1 MGTKFINR
9 TLIQFYSKKL
19 NHRGTLEKGAMNMR
33 CLSRVTD
40 SSTAQHFADQRHKF
54 YLESRCGRP
63 TLPNTDVCVRCS
75 ITLESCT
82 NQHSRSFLHGKVY
95 ELIPPKSHLYGGPWY
110 MEGVKKWG
118 APLADRVEYA
128 KQFQTEARG
137 EYVVMPQ
144 GPLLRDTLN
153 KQVKAIDENVVS
165 DMPRPK
171 KEESDKPRKPKIG
184 KQKPVVGEVLPTEN
198 QEPIQEAVA
207 ESQEVKPVPIAKPE
221 PVKTRKPRKKPEIGP
236 SAILPFHKEVVL
248 PTHMESAMD
257 EFDTDGFEIEYVRL
271 STFEH
276 ESQTY
281 FRDSKKNK
289 LYKKIKEK
297 TIGSYVGRYDPDMN
311 TIHTD
316 VPDSDQE

>member
-1 MGTKFINR
+1 MPMT
-9 TLIQFYSKKL
+9 S
-19 NHRGTLEKGAMNMR
+19 R

-75 ITLESCT
+75 VKLESCT

-95 ELIPPKSHLYGGPWY
+95 ELIPPSSHLYGGAWY

-118 APLADRVEYA
+118 APSMDRIEYA
-128 KQFQTEARG
+128 KQFQIEARG

-144 GPLLRDTLN
+144 GPALN
-153 KQVKAIDENVVS
+153 AQQKQVKAMDESVVS
-165 DMPRPK
+165 EMPRVK

-184 KQKPVVGEVLPTEN
+184 KQKPVVGETEP
-198 QEPIQEAVA
+198 EVKP
-207 ESQEVKPVPIAKPE
+207 EVKPVEAQEVQSEAK
-221 PVKTRKPRKKPEIGP
+221 PVKTRKPRKKPEVG
-236 SAILPFHKEVVL
+236 SATILPLHKEVVL
-248 PTHMESAMD
+248 PTHIESSME
-257 EFDTDGFEIEYVRL
+257 EFDTDGFEVEYVRL

-297 TIGSYVGRYDPDMN
+297 TIGSYVGRYDPD
-311 TIHTD
+311 TDSIHMD
-316 VPDSDQE
+316 VPDSDCE

>member
-1 MGTKFINR
+1 
-9 TLIQFYSKKL
+9 
-19 NHRGTLEKGAMNMR
+19 MR

-75 ITLESCT
+75 VKLESCT

-95 ELIPPKSHLYGGPWY
+95 ELLPPKSHLYGGPWY
-110 MEGVKKWG
+110 MEGVRKWG
-118 APLADRVEYA
+118 APSADRVEYA
-128 KQFQTEARG
+128 TQFQMEARG

-144 GPLLRDTLN
+144 GTTLD
-153 KQVKAIDENVVS
+153 KQVKAVDESVS
-165 DMPRPK
+165 VEMPRS
-171 KEESDKPRKPKIG
+171 KETDPQRKPKIG
-184 KQKPVVGEVLPTEN
+184 KQKPIVGDTVQQEELPLEDLA
-198 QEPIQEAVA
+198 PVA
-207 ESQEVKPVPIAKPE
+207 KSE

-236 SAILPFHKEVVL
+236 SAILPLHKEVVL
-248 PTHMESAMD
+248 PTHIESTME
-257 EFDTDGFEIEYVRL
+257 EFDTDGFEVEYVRL

-281 FRDSKKNK
+281 FRELKKNK

-297 TIGSYVGRYDPDMN
+297 TIGSYVGRYDPDMD

>member
-1 MGTKFINR
+1 MGTHFIYE
-9 TLIQFYSKKL
+9 TLIQFYIKKL
-19 NHRGTLEKGAMNMR
+19 NHRETLEKDAMNMR
-33 CLSRVTD
+33 CLSRATD
-40 SSTAQHFADQRHKF
+40 NSTAQHFADQRHKF

-63 TLPNTDVCVRCS
+63 TLPNTDVCLRCS
-75 ITLESCT
+75 VKLESCT
-82 NQHSRSFLHGKVY
+82 NQNSRSFLHGKVY

-118 APLADRVEYA
+118 APSADRVEYA

-144 GPLLRDTLN
+144 GSTLHTQD
-153 KQVKAIDENVVS
+153 KQVKAMDESVS
-165 DMPRPK
+165 IEMPRAK
-171 KEESDKPRKPKIG
+171 ESDKPRKPKIG
-184 KQKPVVGEVLPTEN
+184 KQKPVVGEPEN
-198 QEPIQEAVA
+198 QEPV
-207 ESQEVKPVPIAKPE
+207 QEVKPEPAPAPVPAPAPA

-236 SAILPFHKEVVL
+236 SALLPLHKEVVL
-248 PTHMESAMD
+248 PTHMESTIE

>member
-1 MGTKFINR
+1 
-9 TLIQFYSKKL
+9 
-19 NHRGTLEKGAMNMR
+19 
-33 CLSRVTD
+33 
-40 SSTAQHFADQRHKF
+40 
-54 YLESRCGRP
+54 
-63 TLPNTDVCVRCS
+63 
-75 ITLESCT
+75 
-82 NQHSRSFLHGKVY
+82 
-95 ELIPPKSHLYGGPWY
+95 

-118 APLADRVEYA
+118 APSADRVEYA

-137 EYVVMPQ
+137 DYVVMPQ
-144 GPLLRDTLN
+144 GTTLE
-153 KQVKAIDENVVS
+153 KQVKAIDESVS
-165 DMPRPK
+165 IEMPRAK

-184 KQKPVVGEVLPTEN
+184 KQKPVVGDVPEN
-198 QEPIQEAVA
+198 
-207 ESQEVKPVPIAKPE
+207 QEVKPEQSPEPVPVPAAVPAAV

-236 SAILPFHKEVVL
+236 SALLPLHKEVVL
-248 PTHMESAMD
+248 PTHMESTIE

-311 TIHTD
+311 MIHMD
-316 VPDSDQE
+316 VPDSDSE

>member
-1 MGTKFINR
+1 MGAYFTYE
-9 TLIQFYSKKL
+9 TLIQFYIKKL
-19 NHRGTLEKGAMNMR
+19 NRWGTSEKVAMNMR

-40 SSTAQHFADQRHKF
+40 GSTALHFADQRHKF
-54 YLESRCGRP
+54 YLESRCGRL
-63 TLPNTDVCVRCS
+63 TLPNTDICLRCS
-75 ITLESCT
+75 VKLESCT
-82 NQHSRSFLHGKVY
+82 NQNSRSFLHGKVY
-95 ELIPPKSHLYGGPWY
+95 ELLPPKSHLYGGPWY

-118 APLADRVEYA
+118 APSADRVEYA
-128 KQFQTEARG
+128 KQFQMEARG
-137 EYVVMPQ
+137 EYTVMPQ
-144 GPLLRDTLN
+144 GSTLN
-153 KQVKAIDENVVS
+153 ANTGYTLEKQVKAIDENAVS
-165 DMPRPK
+165 EMPRSK
-171 KEESDKPRKPKIG
+171 ESDKPRKPKIG
-184 KQKPVVGEVLPTEN
+184 KQKPVVGETELEVI
-198 QEPIQEAVA
+198 QEPV
-207 ESQEVKPVPIAKPE
+207 QEVKPEPKQEPA

-236 SAILPFHKEVVL
+236 SALLPLHKEVVL
-248 PTHMESAMD
+248 PTHMESTIE

-276 ESQTY
+276 ESQSY

>member
-1 MGTKFINR
+1 
-9 TLIQFYSKKL
+9 
-19 NHRGTLEKGAMNMR
+19 MR

-40 SSTAQHFADQRHKF
+40 NSTAQHFADQRHKF

-63 TLPNTDVCVRCS
+63 TLPNTDVCIRCS
-75 ITLESCT
+75 VKVESCT
-82 NQHSRSFLHGKVY
+82 NQNSRSFLHGKVY
-95 ELIPPKSHLYGGPWY
+95 ELLPPKSHLYGGPWY

-118 APLADRVEYA
+118 APSADRVEYA
-128 KQFQTEARG
+128 KQFQMEARG

-144 GPLLRDTLN
+144 GTTLD
-153 KQVKAIDENVVS
+153 KQVKAMDENAVS
-165 DMPRPK
+165 EMPRAK

-184 KQKPVVGEVLPTEN
+184 KQKPVVGDVPEN
-198 QEPIQEAVA
+198 QEPVQVQEVQP
-207 ESQEVKPVPIAKPE
+207 EQEVKPEVK

-236 SAILPFHKEVVL
+236 SALLPLHKEVVL
-248 PTHMESAMD
+248 PTHMESTIE

-289 LYKKIKEK
+289 LYKKIKDK

-311 TIHTD
+311 MIHTD
-316 VPDSDQE
+316 VPDSDCE

>member
-1 MGTKFINR
+1 MGAYFTYE
-9 TLIQFYSKKL
+9 TLIQFYIKKL
-19 NHRGTLEKGAMNMR
+19 NHRRTLEKDAMNMR

-40 SSTAQHFADQRHKF
+40 NSTAQHFADQRHKF

-63 TLPNTDVCVRCS
+63 TLPNTDVCIRCS
-75 ITLESCT
+75 AKIESCT
-82 NQHSRSFLHGKVY
+82 NQNSRSFLHGKVY

-110 MEGVKKWG
+110 MEGVRKWG
-118 APLADRVEYA
+118 APSSDRVEYA

-144 GPLLRDTLN
+144 GSTLE
-153 KQVKAIDENVVS
+153 KQVKAMDESVS
-165 DMPRPK
+165 IEMPRAK

-184 KQKPVVGEVLPTEN
+184 KQKPVVGEVAVVQTESVPEVLPEN
-198 QEPIQEAVA
+198 QVQIQEIKLEPEA
-207 ESQEVKPVPIAKPE
+207 KPV

-236 SAILPFHKEVVL
+236 SALLPLHKEVVL
-248 PTHMESAMD
+248 PTHIESTIE

-276 ESQTY
+276 ESQSY

-297 TIGSYVGRYDPDMN
+297 TIGSYVGRYDPDTNM
-311 TIHTD
+311 IHTD
-316 VPDSDQE
+316 VPDSDSE

>member
-1 MGTKFINR
+1 
-9 TLIQFYSKKL
+9 
-19 NHRGTLEKGAMNMR
+19 MR

-75 ITLESCT
+75 VKLESCM

-95 ELIPPKSHLYGGPWY
+95 ELIPPNSHLYGGPWY

-118 APLADRVEYA
+118 APSADRVEYA
-128 KQFQTEARG
+128 KQFQMEARG

-144 GPLLRDTLN
+144 GTTLSAN
-153 KQVKAIDENVVS
+153 TGYALEKQVKAIDENVVS
-165 DMPRPK
+165 EMPRAK
-171 KEESDKPRKPKIG
+171 ESDKPRKPKIG
-184 KQKPVVGEVLPTEN
+184 KQKPVVGEALSEALPE
-198 QEPIQEAVA
+198 
-207 ESQEVKPVPIAKPE
+207 ESQVQEVQPEVQPEVK

-236 SAILPFHKEVVL
+236 SALLPLHKEVVL
-248 PTHMESAMD
+248 HTHMESTIE

-276 ESQTY
+276 ESQMY

-297 TIGSYVGRYDPDMN
+297 TIGSYVGRYDPDTD

-316 VPDSDQE
+316 VPDSDCE